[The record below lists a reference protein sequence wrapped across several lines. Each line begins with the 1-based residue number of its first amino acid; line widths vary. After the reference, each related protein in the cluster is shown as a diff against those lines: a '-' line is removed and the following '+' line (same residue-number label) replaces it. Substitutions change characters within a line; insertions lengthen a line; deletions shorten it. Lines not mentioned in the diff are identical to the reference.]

1 MGTGVINSSLLPLV
15 YYNRIVEHLM
25 GVGGLGLWVGTRM
38 DVVFTKTR
46 VL

>member
-1 MGTGVINSSLLPLV
+1 MINSSLLPLV
-15 YYNRIVEHLM
+15 YYNRIVEHLIW
-25 GVGGLGLWVGTRM
+25 VGGLGWWGGTRM

>member
-1 MGTGVINSSLLPLV
+1 MGIGVINSSLLPLV
-15 YYNRIVEHLM
+15 YYNRIVEHRIW
-25 GVGGLGLWVGTRM
+25 VGGLGWWGGTRM